1 MTTDTARPFGGPSMA
16 LGATVFLG
24 LTLAA
29 AFMGSM
35 FMPGEWYESLVKPS
49 WTPPNWVFGPV
60 WGLLYIMIAVAGF
73 IAWRQRAGGWALLL
87 WGIALVLNGIWS
99 PVFFGAEQPMGALI
113 IISLLWIAILLF
125 IIAARRRA
133 WVASLLFLPYLLW
146 VSYALS
152 LNAGIVTMN
161 S

>member
-1 MTTDTARPFGGPSMA
+1 MTTDTARPFRGPSMA
-16 LGATVFLG
+16 IGATVFIG

-29 AFMGSM
+29 AVTGSL
-35 FMPGEWYESLVKPS
+35 FMPGAWYETLAKPS

-60 WGLLYIMIAVAGF
+60 WGILYIMIASAGF
-73 IAWRQRAGGWALLL
+73 IAWRQRAG
-87 WGIALVLNGIWS
+87 WGTIAIWLIALILNALWS
-99 PVFFGAEQPMGALI
+99 PVFFGGEQPVGGLI
-113 IISLLWIAILLF
+113 VIALLWIAILAF

-152 LNAGIVTMN
+152 LNAGIVAMN
-161 S
+161 A